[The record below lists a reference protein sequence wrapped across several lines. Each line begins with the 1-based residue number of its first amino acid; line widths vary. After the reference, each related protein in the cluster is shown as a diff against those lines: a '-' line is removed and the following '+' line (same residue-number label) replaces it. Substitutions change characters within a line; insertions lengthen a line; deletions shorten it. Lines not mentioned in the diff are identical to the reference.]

1 MRRLKRAFLLV
12 LSLGSLFYLYAAF
25 QMDVGNIT
33 EPGTGF
39 IPAILGV
46 VSLFASL
53 FLLINT
59 YKEADEKLFENNSR
73 QDKLR
78 LLGYII
84 VAILFVPIFE
94 FLGTIVAIFLVILSL
109 NKISGAKG
117 WLSPVMLALVSAL
130 IVFFVFYKG
139 LEVPLPQGILEF
151 MD

>member
-1 MRRLKRAFLLV
+1 MRRLKRSFLLF
-12 LSLGSLFYLYAAF
+12 LFLGSLFYLYSAF
-25 QMDVGNIT
+25 QMDVGTST

-39 IPAILGV
+39 IPVILGV
-46 VSLFASL
+46 MSLMVSLL
-53 FLLINT
+53 LLIST
-59 YKEADEKLFENNSR
+59 LKEAEGELFENNSS

-94 FLGTIVAIFLVILSL
+94 ILGTIVAIFLVILSL

-117 WLSPVMLALVSAL
+117 WVKPIALALISA
-130 IVFFVFYKG
+130 IVVFVVFYKG